1 MEQLSFIEESLQENV
16 IKQMQKVVK
25 KGIVPGAI
33 VIFDN
38 EKKDRNIVMNLFLG
52 SENKIEVRLISES
65 GYSIMSYPAL
75 SDRLSVVDYYK
86 L

>member
-16 IKQMQKVVK
+16 IKQMQKAVK

-38 EKKDRNIVMNLFLG
+38 DKKDRNIVMNLFLG

-65 GYSIMSYPAL
+65 GCSIMSYPAL

-86 L
+86 I

>member
-52 SENKIEVRLISES
+52 SENKIEVRLISEI

>member
-16 IKQMQKVVK
+16 IKQMQKAVK

-38 EKKDRNIVMNLFLG
+38 EKQDRNIVMNLFLG

-65 GYSIMSYPAL
+65 DCSIMSYPAL
-75 SDRLSVVDYYK
+75 SNRLSVVDYYK

>member
-16 IKQMQKVVK
+16 IKQMQKAVK

-38 EKKDRNIVMNLFLG
+38 DKKDRSIVKSLFIG
-52 SENKIEVRLISES
+52 SENKIEVSLISEG
-65 GYSIMSYPAL
+65 GYSVMSYPAL

>member
-16 IKQMQKVVK
+16 IKQMQKAVR

-38 EKKDRNIVMNLFLG
+38 DKKDRNIVKSLFLG
-52 SENKIEVRLISES
+52 SENKIEVSLISES
-65 GYSIMSYPAL
+65 GCSVMRYPAL

>member
-16 IKQMQKVVK
+16 IKQMQKAVK

-65 GYSIMSYPAL
+65 GCSIMSYPAL

-86 L
+86 I

>member
-16 IKQMQKVVK
+16 IKQMQKAVR

-38 EKKDRNIVMNLFLG
+38 DKKDRNIVKSLFVG
-52 SENKIEVRLISES
+52 SENKIEVSLISENGCS
-65 GYSIMSYPAL
+65 VMSYPAL

>member
-16 IKQMQKVVK
+16 IKQMQKAVR

-38 EKKDRNIVMNLFLG
+38 D
-52 SENKIEVRLISES
+52 
-65 GYSIMSYPAL
+65 
-75 SDRLSVVDYYK
+75 
-86 L
+86 

>member
-16 IKQMQKVVK
+16 IKQMQKAVK

-52 SENKIEVRLISES
+52 TENKIEVRLISES

>member
-52 SENKIEVRLISES
+52 SENKVEVRLISES

>member
-16 IKQMQKVVK
+16 VKQMQKAVK

>member
-16 IKQMQKVVK
+16 IKQMQKAVK

-38 EKKDRNIVMNLFLG
+38 EKKDRNIVMNLF
-52 SENKIEVRLISES
+52 
-65 GYSIMSYPAL
+65 
-75 SDRLSVVDYYK
+75 
-86 L
+86 